1 MIAKSSPQQFYISD
15 ILEWHR
21 AKTLRLNPDFQRRSV
36 WTPAAK
42 VFLIDT
48 ILRQL
53 PIPKVY
59 IRTKVDPESQMSYR
73 EVVDGQQRLR
83 AIIDFASDK
92 LTLSIRAKE
101 FSGLRYSELDQ
112 ENKENFLAYS
122 IGIDQLINA
131 SDDDVLEVFSR
142 LNSYTL
148 PLNPAERRHAQYQGD
163 FKWAVREASQ
173 RWAVLWEKYRIVSV
187 RNRLRMQD
195 DSLMSEIF
203 GVVLQGMTD
212 GGQKKIDRIYSKY
225 DRDFPQVCQTVEK
238 VNKAISF
245 IVDKLDDVLIESTIS
260 RSTHFLMLFAAVAH
274 SLYGIPSGEMGDDMP
289 QRDEKALTD
298 LDISRYNLE
307 LISNIIDSEDSYPQ
321 RIGFWRAS
329 RGTTQRIASR
339 RERFPVFCE
348 ALLPGPMY

>member
-1 MIAKSSPQQFYISD
+1 MIAKSSLQQFYISD

-59 IRTKVDPESQMSYR
+59 IRTKVDPESQLSYR

-83 AIIDFASDK
+83 AVIDFASDK

-112 ENKENFLAYS
+112 EDKENFLAYS

-148 PLNPAERRHAQYQGD
+148 PL
-163 FKWAVREASQ
+163 K
-173 RWAVLWEKYRIVSV
+173 
-187 RNRLRMQD
+187 
-195 DSLMSEIF
+195 
-203 GVVLQGMTD
+203 
-212 GGQKKIDRIYSKY
+212 
-225 DRDFPQVCQTVEK
+225 
-238 VNKAISF
+238 
-245 IVDKLDDVLIESTIS
+245 
-260 RSTHFLMLFAAVAH
+260 
-274 SLYGIPSGEMGDDMP
+274 
-289 QRDEKALTD
+289 
-298 LDISRYNLE
+298 
-307 LISNIIDSEDSYPQ
+307 
-321 RIGFWRAS
+321 
-329 RGTTQRIASR
+329 SR
-339 RERFPVFCE
+339 RT
-348 ALLPGPMY
+348 